1 MRNMTAFNNLLSAVE
16 KLNNNYKNEDEGLF
30 WKLEGD
36 KAGNGRAVIRFL
48 SGKTDD
54 STLFARVM
62 NHGFKHNGKW
72 YIENCPTTI
81 GGKCPVCEFNSE
93 AVGGRDFKTMPEAEK
108 KPIRDR
114 KRKVSYIMNILVVE
128 DPVNPDNN
136 GKVFLFKFG
145 QSIFDKIIAKIKP
158 AFDDIKPSNPI
169 DWVEGMN
176 FNLRMRRVDGYA
188 NFDASDFAQ
197 PTEIENVEAV
207 KKSLHDLDKYNSAD
221 NYKSYED
228 LVARFNKVIGEGS
241 PVRQT
246 QRANTDGDG
255 GDDDDLDMLNAGATT
270 PAFTQEPK
278 QTAPNAASKQ
288 LTTQSSSSSDDDDDD
303 DIDFFRK
310 VAG

>member
-16 KLNNNYKNEDEGLF
+16 KLNNSYKNEDEGLY

-54 STLFARVM
+54 STLFAKVM

-81 GGKCPVCEFNSE
+81 GGKCPVCDLNSE

-114 KRKVSYIMNILVVE
+114 KRKTSYIMNIMVVD

-158 AFDDIKPSNPI
+158 EFDDIKPANPI
-169 DWVEGMN
+169 DWEEGMN

-197 PTEIENVEAV
+197 PSPVAGSIQDIKNA
-207 KKSLHDLDKYNSAD
+207 LHDLEKYTKPD
-221 NYKSYED
+221 NFKSYED
-228 LVARFNKVIGEGS
+228 LAARLGKVMGENSTSRPSQNQVGGNS
-241 PVRQT
+241 
-246 QRANTDGDG
+246 GG
-255 GDDDDLDMLNAGATT
+255 GDDDDDDFLNTAASTV
-270 PAFTQEPK
+270 A
-278 QTAPNAASKQ
+278 QTAPAVQKNPESNRIVSAATSG
-288 LTTQSSSSSDDDDDD
+288 DDDDDD